1 MKKERELQMRHPT
14 RKSADSAYCPRCQTY
29 IELEKSQEMQV
40 IENPN
45 EEIEP
50 AITSISYGSKEEAEK
65 KIAEYLE
72 GT

>member
-1 MKKERELQMRHPT
+1 MSNIYRT
-14 RKSADSAYCPRCQTY
+14 RKVTG
-29 IELEKSQEMQV
+29 MQV